1 MTRAPGSPRR
11 ATLPPCPPAAPLNLY
26 ALSEPELAAAL
37 AAWGEPAFRAKQVR
51 QWIYERG
58 ATSAE
63 EMTDLPQRL
72 RTRLG
77 AEAVFGTLS
86 LAAEQVSNDGTIKRV
101 YALPDGQLIESVL
114 MPYEDGRRTACISS
128 QAGCAMACAFC
139 ATGQMGFARQLT
151 EAEIV
156 EQALRFAQELVK
168 RGERLS
174 NVVMMGMGEPFHN
187 YENAVGAMRRLIG
200 ELGIGARHITV
211 STVGLAPQIRR
222 FAGEGLQVTLAISL
236 HAATDEARAALLP
249 INRRWPLAELLDA
262 CREYAERAG
271 RRISFEW
278 ALISGKNDSVGE
290 AERLGRLLQGLPAHV
305 NLIPLNPTAGYDGAP
320 TQAPQAQRFV
330 EVLGRFG
337 VSATVRVRRGIDIDA
352 GCGQLK
358 AAVLKRER
366 AAAAAAIAAAESA
379 ETP

>member
-1 MTRAPGSPRR
+1 
-11 ATLPPCPPAAPLNLY
+11 
-26 ALSEPELAAAL
+26 
-37 AAWGEPAFRAKQVR
+37 
-51 QWIYERG
+51 
-58 ATSAE
+58 
-63 EMTDLPQRL
+63 
-72 RTRLG
+72 
-77 AEAVFGTLS
+77 
-86 LAAEQVSNDGTIKRV
+86 
-101 YALPDGQLIESVL
+101 
-114 MPYEDGRRTACISS
+114 
-128 QAGCAMACAFC
+128 
-139 ATGQMGFARQLT
+139 
-151 EAEIV
+151 
-156 EQALRFAQELVK
+156 
-168 RGERLS
+168 
-174 NVVMMGMGEPFHN
+174 
-187 YENAVGAMRRLIG
+187 
-200 ELGIGARHITV
+200 V

-249 INRRWPLAELLDA
+249 INRRWPLGELLDA

-290 AERLGRLLQGLPAHV
+290 AERLGELLQGLPAHV

-366 AAAAAAIAAAESA
+366 AAAAAAIAAAAESA